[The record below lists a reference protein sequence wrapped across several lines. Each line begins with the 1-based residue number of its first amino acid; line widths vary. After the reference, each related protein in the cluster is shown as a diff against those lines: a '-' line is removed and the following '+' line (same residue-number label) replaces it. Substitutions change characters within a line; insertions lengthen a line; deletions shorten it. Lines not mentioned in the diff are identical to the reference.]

1 MAKVV
6 SVNVGLPRKLEWMG
20 VEVTTSI
27 FKAPA
32 AGPVRLRPHN
42 LDGDRQSD
50 LSVHGGP
57 DKAVYAYPAEHYAFW
72 RDELPGVSL
81 SWGHFGEN
89 LTVEGLGE
97 ETVSVGDRFRIGT
110 AEVRVTTPRLPCF
123 KLGLRFGRNDIVR
136 RFLQSER
143 TGFYLAVE
151 REGEVEAGSEVQLI
165 EARPGSMTVAQLARL
180 YTRDRDDVEILGQ
193 AAALEALP
201 ESWREELRRRVAG
214 RGTAPGAPTSSDA

>member
-6 SVNVGLPRKLEWMG
+6 SVNVGLPRKVEWMG
-20 VEVTTSI
+20 TRVTTSI
-27 FKAPA
+27 FKEPV
-32 AGPVRLRPHN
+32 AGPVRLRLDN

-89 LTVEGLGE
+89 LTVEGLRE
-97 ETVSVGDRFRIGT
+97 DAVSIGDRFRIGT

-123 KLGLRFGRNDIVR
+123 KLGLRFGRNDVIR
-136 RFLQSER
+136 RFLASER
-143 TGFYLAVE
+143 TGFYLAVV
-151 REGEVEAGSEVQLI
+151 REGEVEAGSDVELL
-165 EARPGSMTVAQLARL
+165 EPRPGSMTVSQVARL
-180 YTRDRDDVEILGQ
+180 YGRDKDDVGLLER

-201 ESWREELRRRVAG
+201 ESWREAFRERLGKHRA
-214 RGTAPGAPTSSDA
+214 

>member
-6 SVNVGLPRKLEWMG
+6 SLNVGLPRKVTWAG
-20 VEVTTSI
+20 TEVTTSI
-27 FKAPA
+27 FKDPV

-57 DKAVYAYPAEHYAFW
+57 AKAVYVYPAEHYAFW
-72 RDELPGVSL
+72 RDELPGVPL

-89 LTVEGLGE
+89 LTVEGLSE
-97 ETVSVGDRFRIGT
+97 ETVSVGDRFRVGT

-123 KLGLRFGRNDIVR
+123 KLGLRFGRADVVR
-136 RFLQSER
+136 RFLLSER
-143 TGFYLAVE
+143 LGFYLAVE
-151 REGEVEAGSEVQLI
+151 REGEVEIGSEVVLLEGRQ
-165 EARPGSMTVAQLARL
+165 GSMTVAQVTRL
-180 YTRDRDDVEILGQ
+180 YTTEKGNAELLRR

-201 ESWREELRRRVAG
+201 ASWREGFRRRLE
-214 RGTAPGAPTSSDA
+214 RPTGV